1 MRFQTGASLYIT
13 VMRKL
18 PSGAGFSESMM
29 NKFNQAFVMN
39 DNSNIIVFNQ
49 PANVQKPLF
58 AVDSNGKLVPN
69 KSGYDLF
76 SLVIM
81 RNANGYYYFHP
92 DVTYCLPAGKGWYSQ
107 FAGCL

>member
-1 MRFQTGASLYIT
+1 
-13 VMRKL
+13 
-18 PSGAGFSESMM
+18 
-29 NKFNQAFVMN
+29 MN
-39 DNSNIIVFNQ
+39 DNTNLIVFNQ

-81 RNANGYYYFHP
+81 RNSNGYYYFHP
-92 DVTYCLPAGKGWYSQ
+92 DVTYCLPQEKGGIHRLQDVYK
-107 FAGCL
+107 